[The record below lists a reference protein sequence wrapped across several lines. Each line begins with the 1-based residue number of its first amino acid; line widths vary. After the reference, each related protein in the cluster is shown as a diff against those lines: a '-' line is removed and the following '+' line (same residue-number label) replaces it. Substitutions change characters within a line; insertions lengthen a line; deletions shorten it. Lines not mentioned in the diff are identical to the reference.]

1 MKRIVRLT
9 ESDLTRIVRRVIM
22 EQATATKP
30 PFKGVNVGNF
40 KLADNKIIKNF
51 VGTGRSQNP
60 SNKTFT
66 LYTTDASGK
75 YGVKINCQTKV
86 VDFMQG
92 NQVLTTPDKPVTSF
106 NLEFF
111 TPIDQLIKTYC

>member
-1 MKRIVRLT
+1 MKKVIRLT

-30 PFKGVNVGNF
+30 PFKGVSVGNF
-40 KLADNKIIKNF
+40 KLADGKIIKNF
-51 VGTGRSQNP
+51 VGTGKSLNP
-60 SNKTFT
+60 QNKTWT
-66 LYTTDASGK
+66 LYTKDASGK

-86 VDFMQG
+86 VDFMMG
-92 NQVLTTPDKPVTSF
+92 NQVITTPDKPVTS
-106 NLEFF
+106 NHLEFF